1 MFQNGPLLS
10 TSQKTVFIRLLS
22 MNKTDHFGQK
32 RVFVADCNFV
42 IVLLNIPHLG
52 RGNLVDRTVVFIVIL
67 LDPCSSISN
76 INWNKKNLQ
85 YQQVK

>member
-52 RGNLVDRTVVFIVIL
+52 RGNLVDRIVEIL
-67 LDPCSSISN
+67 LDPLSSISN
-76 INWNKKNLQ
+76 INWNKKTIYNTN
-85 YQQVK
+85 K